1 MILTVVWM
9 RFGSGLGRFFNP
21 GQFLVLIIFGSVFV
35 PILDRFETFLSGWR
49 QDRESQ
55 AGTG

>member
-1 MILTVVWM
+1 M

-21 GQFLVLIIFGSVFV
+21 GQFLVLIIFGSVLV

-55 AGTG
+55 ARTG

>member
-1 MILTVVWM
+1 M